1 MLLFGGMLV
10 YCGVSLTMN
19 PGAPP
24 SALPGI
30 SPSRGEI
37 GWRRAC
43 RLILNVESGVSGRRE
58 SISPLEG
65 EMSGR
70 TEGGASYE
78 WIGRYASPSIPRPAI
93 PPALNQC

>member
-1 MLLFGGMLV
+1 ML
-10 YCGVSLTMN
+10 GV
-19 PGAPP
+19 PP

-37 GWRRAC
+37 GC
-43 RLILNVESGVSGRRE
+43 RTRSFHGQGVHRL

-70 TEGGASYE
+70 TEGG
-78 WIGRYASPSIPRPAI
+78 SPERKG
-93 PPALNQC
+93 